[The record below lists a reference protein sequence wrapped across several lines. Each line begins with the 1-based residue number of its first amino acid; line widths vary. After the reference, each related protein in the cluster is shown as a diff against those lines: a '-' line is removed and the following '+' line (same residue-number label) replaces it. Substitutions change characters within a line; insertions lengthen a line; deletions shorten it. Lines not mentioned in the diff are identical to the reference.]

1 MSKYLQLCNDNN
13 LKKISL
19 EDNVCFTLRDIFLNI
34 SDYRF
39 VILSVEFNAK
49 LTNNIRYE
57 VRSKDFTYTDILN
70 DKSYLYDVIQFLRP
84 ITSLYF
90 DYKILENENVDL
102 NEYIQLDL
110 WILQLNELK
119 ILLYAKYEEL

>member
-13 LKKISL
+13 LKKLSL

-34 SDYRF
+34 SDCRF

>member
-13 LKKISL
+13 LKKLSL

-34 SDYRF
+34 SDCRF

-90 DYKILENENVDL
+90 DYKILENENVNL

>member
-57 VRSKDFTYTDILN
+57 VRAKDFTYTNILN

>member
-19 EDNVCFTLRDIFLNI
+19 EDNVYFTLIDIFLNI

-57 VRSKDFTYTDILN
+57 VRSKDFTYTYILN
-70 DKSYLYDVIQFLRP
+70 DKSYLYDLIQFLQP

-110 WILQLNELK
+110 WILKFNELK